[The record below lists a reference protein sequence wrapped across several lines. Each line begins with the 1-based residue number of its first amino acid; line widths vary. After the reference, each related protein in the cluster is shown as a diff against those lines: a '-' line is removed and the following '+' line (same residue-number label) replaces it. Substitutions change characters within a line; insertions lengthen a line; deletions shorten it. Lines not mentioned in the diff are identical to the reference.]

1 MKDGSEHPG
10 TSRSVPFNFFNQEG
24 VMSRSRYLACAIFV
38 FALALCLLA
47 SPMFAQSTG
56 SITGTVTDATGAV
69 VPNATVTVRNES
81 TGEERTTQTD
91 SAGIYLVPSLPV
103 GSYRVEV
110 KSTGMQTTAAA
121 NLPLSVGTTV
131 REDFSLKVASTT
143 ETIEITAAAPVVNSN
158 TVSVGSVVNQ
168 AAVQEI
174 PLNGRHFIDLTMLT
188 AGTVTPPAN
197 GFLTAPLRGQGS
209 FGFNS
214 AGAREE
220 EVNYMINGVNLSDPV
235 QNQITF
241 QPTINTVSEF
251 KLDNSTYSAEYGRN
265 AGSIVNIATRSGTNE
280 WHGDF
285 YEYLRNSYF
294 DARNFTNYS
303 PLHQA
308 PFNRN
313 QFGADGGGA
322 IKKDKTFFFLS
333 YEGLRQLQSVPLS
346 SGVLTDAQRSQA
358 LATGDPIV
366 KQLVGLIPAANSGT
380 NQYVSGATA
389 NVNIDQGTA
398 NISHNLTDSN
408 RLNFYYAFQ
417 ADLRGE
423 PPATDANTLPGYG
436 DIRQGHRQ
444 IATIN
449 DTDVISPNLVN
460 EARLGYNRIHI
471 VFNADD
477 TTNASA
483 LGISNG
489 VTSSIGL
496 PQITIPSINLG
507 FGGVNGFPQGRGDYS
522 AVASDTL
529 SWTHGKHNF
538 KFGGEYRR
546 IDNNNFSY
554 TPGTF
559 TFASVNAFIAD
570 QATSFTANPSNGS
583 SRIYVNSIG
592 GFALDQ
598 WKISRTF
605 MLDLGIRYD
614 WYGTPTEAGGRFV
627 VFNTANSTL
636 QNVSQPYQQSARNF
650 QPRVG
655 FAWDPF
661 QNGKTVIRSAYAIMT
676 DQPVT
681 GIVTALA
688 TNPPYAFPVS
698 FAPTT
703 AVPFVSLGNAFSLA
717 SGSVAPRSI
726 SPDYKDAYVQSYNF
740 NVQQQFGN
748 SWGVML
754 GYFGS
759 KGTHL
764 NILTN
769 ENQPINGVKPFPA
782 LSASSPIFPGKP
794 LSNIGLE
801 QSVANS
807 NYNGLWLTVTKQLSH
822 GLQLNASYTWSKSMD
837 DASLTNY
844 NVASFFPQNS
854 YDIRNEWG
862 PSNFNV
868 QNRFTLAPIY
878 MLPFKGNRFV
888 EGWRISSV
896 VQAQTGNPLNFHTT
910 NTALTGLGTV
920 RPSIVAPVQTG
931 FTPATNNSVS
941 SVTYIQ
947 NPGVFYDQGNAF
959 GNLGRN
965 AITGPGYADVDLAL
979 WKETKI
985 TERLRWMIRADCF
998 DLLNHPNFYNPNLV
1012 VPAGLVAGAPVS
1024 PTSTFGLIT
1033 AGTRFAAGDFGTSRQ
1048 IQFSTQF
1055 TF

>member
-1 MKDGSEHPG
+1 MFRSILSFGS
-10 TSRSVPFNFFNQEG
+10 VL
-24 VMSRSRYLACAIFV
+24 VL
-38 FALALCLLA
+38 ALAACLLVT
-47 SPMFAQSTG
+47 PNILAQSTA

-69 VPNATVTVRNES
+69 IPNATVTVRNQN
-81 TGEERTTQTD
+81 TGEERTMQTD
-91 SAGIYLVPSLPV
+91 SAGIYAVPSLPV
-103 GSYRVEV
+103 GTYRVEV
-110 KSTGMQTTAAA
+110 KSSGMQTTAAP
-121 NLPLSVGTTV
+121 NLVLNVGTTV
-131 REDFSLKVASTT
+131 RQDFSLKVAATT
-143 ETIEITAAAPVVNSN
+143 ETIEITAAAPVVQGS

-168 AAVQEI
+168 TTVQEI
-174 PLNGRHFIDLTMLT
+174 PLNGRHFIDLTLLT

-214 AGAREE
+214 GGARED

-294 DARNFTNYS
+294 DARNFTNPTS
-303 PLHQA
+303 VHQS

-333 YEGLRQLQSVPLS
+333 YEGLRQLQSVPLT
-346 SGVLTDAQRSQA
+346 SGVLTAAQRSQA

-366 KQLVGLIPAANSGT
+366 QNLVNLIPAPNSGT

-398 NISHNLTDSN
+398 NVSHNLTDSN
-408 RLNFYYAFQ
+408 RLNFYYAYQ

-423 PPATDANTLPGYG
+423 PPTTDGNTLPGYG

-444 IATIN
+444 IFTFN
-449 DTDVISPNLVN
+449 DVDVVNPNLVN

-471 VFNADD
+471 TFNADN
-477 TTNASA
+477 TANASA

-496 PQITIPSINLG
+496 PQIAIPSLGLG

-554 TPGTF
+554 TPGSF
-559 TFASVNAFIAD
+559 SFPSVNAFIAD
-570 QATSFTANPSNGS
+570 QATSFTANPSNGA

-592 GFALDQ
+592 GFAMDQ
-598 WKISRTF
+598 WKVTRSF

-614 WYGTPTEAGGRFV
+614 WYGTPSEAGNRFV
-627 VFNTANSTL
+627 IFNTANSTL
-636 QNVSQPYQQSARNF
+636 QPTNQPYQQSALNF

-661 QNGKTVIRSAYAIMT
+661 NNGKTVIRSAYAIMT
-676 DQPVT
+676 DQPIT

-688 TNPPYAFPVS
+688 SNPPYAFPVS

-703 AVPFVSLGNAFSLA
+703 AVPFVGFGNAFSLA
-717 SGSVAPRSI
+717 SGAVAPRSI
-726 SPDYKDAYVQSYNF
+726 APDYKDAYVQSYNF
-740 NVQQQFGN
+740 NVQQEFGN
-748 SWGVML
+748 NWGVMA

-759 KGTHL
+759 KGTDL
-764 NILTN
+764 NIIVN
-769 ENQPINGVKPFPA
+769 QNQPINGAKPYPV
-782 LSASSPIFPGKP
+782 LSAASPIFPGKA
-794 LSNIGLE
+794 LSNILTE
-801 QSVANS
+801 ESVANS
-807 NYNGLWLTVTKQLSH
+807 NYNALWLTVTKQLSH
-822 GLQLNASYTWSKSMD
+822 GLQINGSYTWSKSMD
-837 DASLTNY
+837 DNSRNNNGASTSL
-844 NVASFFPQNS
+844 PQNS
-854 YDIRNEWG
+854 YDIRDEWG
-862 PSNFNV
+862 PSDFNV
-868 QNRFTLAPIY
+868 AHRFTVDPVY

-888 EGWRISSV
+888 EGWQVSGV
-896 VQAQTGNPLNFHTT
+896 VQLQTGNPLSIHTT
-910 NTALTGLGTV
+910 NASLTGLPTL
-920 RPSIVAPVQTG
+920 RASITGPPETG
-931 FTPATNNSVS
+931 FTPGTNKSAT

-947 NPGVFYDQGNAF
+947 NPGVFYDQGKAF

-965 AITGPGYADVDLAL
+965 AITGPGFANVDLAL

-985 TERLRWMIRADCF
+985 TERLTWMIRADCF
-998 DLLNHPNFYNPNLV
+998 DLLNHANFYNPNLL
-1012 VPAGLVAGAPVS
+1012 VPTGLAPGAPIS
-1024 PTSTFGLIT
+1024 PTGTFGLIT
-1033 AGTRFAAGDFGTSRQ
+1033 SGTRFPAGDFGTSRQ
-1048 IQFSTQF
+1048 VQFSTQF